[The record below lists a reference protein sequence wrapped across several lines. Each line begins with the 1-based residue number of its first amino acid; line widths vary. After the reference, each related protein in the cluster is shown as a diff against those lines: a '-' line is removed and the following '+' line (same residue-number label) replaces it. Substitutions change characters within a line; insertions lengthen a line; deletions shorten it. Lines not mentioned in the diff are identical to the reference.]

1 MGEGEEGKE
10 EWRKGREEKGKEKEE
25 GRVGTTPIKKLL
37 TGLVEVGII
46 QYREIFQCP

>member
-25 GRVGTTPIKKLL
+25 GRVGTTPIKKAAYGPGGGGYH
-37 TGLVEVGII
+37 TV
-46 QYREIFQCP
+46 P